1 VGGWPLTALLWLN
14 VAALVVASVVAA
26 LDLDVQIGERAVGRA
41 IYGLLVLAGLLGCY
55 VFVVREGW
63 LPLPAWFVLGF
74 ALLYLP
80 FLSSAFI
87 DLRTTDERAREALEG
102 LLLERSFVQLRHA
115 SDQGVIRQGRR
126 RLRFHWEAHE
136 EEDGIVIELDVH
148 PSLWPVTISRPH
160 VAFVRSQVHLE
171 HIRIEIR
178 RERERDAA

>member
-1 VGGWPLTALLWLN
+1 MTALLWLN

-55 VFVVREGW
+55 VFVVGEGW

-80 FLSSAFI
+80 FLSTTFI
-87 DLRTTDERAREALEG
+87 DLPTTDERAREELEG
-102 LLLERSFVQLRHA
+102 LLLGREFVQLRHA
-115 SDQGVIRQGRR
+115 SDQGVIRQGKR
-126 RLRFHWEAHE
+126 RLRFHWEVHDE
-136 EEDGIVIELDVH
+136 DDGIVIELDVH

-160 VAFVRSQVHLE
+160 VAFVRSQLHLE
-171 HIRIEIR
+171 RIRVDIR
-178 RERERDAA
+178 REREREAA